1 MFVIKSIVMQING
14 LDYGSINSQK
24 ASPPISLSI
33 HNPFINKKI
42 RNTLDKRRRL
52 P

>member
-14 LDYGSINSQK
+14 LDYGAINSHK

-33 HNPFINKKI
+33 HNPFINENI
-42 RNTLDKRRRL
+42 RVT
-52 P
+52 